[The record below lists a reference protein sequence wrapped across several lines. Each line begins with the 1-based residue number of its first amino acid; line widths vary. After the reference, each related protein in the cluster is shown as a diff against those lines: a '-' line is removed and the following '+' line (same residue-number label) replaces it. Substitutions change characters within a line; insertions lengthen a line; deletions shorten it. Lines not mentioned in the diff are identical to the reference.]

1 MPISSEGNGWAR
13 LFVYFRLKFHPYFSC
28 FFFILYDTEILISCQ
43 NKKLFTVLVK
53 DFLTPC
59 IFTSIDFQVI
69 NVFSSTL
76 CLYFEEC
83 ICVLCLH
90 PLPHPFPC
98 STPPASQL
106 PLMSFFYFL
115 FYFMRVCIC
124 TDIHTSF
131 WVYLVLAGYVSLYA
145 DHCHWITP
153 QWTGPWRRLNL
164 PLSASIVYSF
174 SPVGGSIGDFPS
186 PYWCSHWCC
195 HCTGL
200 TGKPCFWYLI
210 SIASLLDI

>member
-1 MPISSEGNGWAR
+1 MSADNFLRYTFQCACRDVSKWTESESSLMPISSEGNGWAR

-28 FFFILYDTEILISCQ
+28 FFFILYDTEILIFCQ

-76 CLYFEEC
+76 CLYFEEF

-106 PLMSFFYFL
+106 PLMSSFFI
-115 FYFMRVCIC
+115 FYCILC
-124 TDIHTSF
+124 
-131 WVYLVLAGYVSLYA
+131 VYVYA
-145 DHCHWITP
+145 QIYI
-153 QWTGPWRRLNL
+153 Q
-164 PLSASIVYSF
+164 ASGCI
-174 SPVGGSIGDFPS
+174 
-186 PYWCSHWCC
+186 
-195 HCTGL
+195 
-200 TGKPCFWYLI
+200 
-210 SIASLLDI
+210 